1 MTTSSPD
8 TSDTS
13 GTPDTDEREQ
23 RHRERMQRKKTLI
36 DAKIDAAQRDCGVI
50 LVTTGN
56 GKGKSSSAFGMVAR
70 ALGHGMKVGVVQ
82 FIKGAVPTGEERFF
96 RRFPDEVEFHVM
108 GEGYTWNTQDRSRD
122 IDRAQAAWQVAQRML
137 RDDRIGLVVLDEVNI
152 ALKHRYLD
160 VQQVIAD
167 LQARPPM
174 QHVVLTGRAAPAEL
188 VEVAH
193 TVTDMGLVRHAFAQG
208 IRAQPGVE
216 L

>member
-1 MTTSSPD
+1 MTSSPD
-8 TSDTS
+8 TSE
-13 GTPDTDEREQ
+13 TPDTDERDQ

-137 RDDRIGLVVLDEVNI
+137 RDERIGLVVLDEVNI